1 MRIKR
6 TSFGVALINTE
17 VTNELI
23 IDDLPAP
30 VAPATSRCGILAR
43 FAQIKLPSTSL
54 PRAITIGWWSFPA
67 TLERSTSPRET
78 ISLSLFGI
86 SIPTAD
92 FPGIG
97 ERILTSL
104 LATAYAMFLLK
115 AVIAST
121 LTPEPS
127 STS

>member
-1 MRIKR
+1 M
-6 TSFGVALINTE
+6 
-17 VTNELI
+17 
-23 IDDLPAP
+23 
-30 VAPATSRCGILAR
+30 
-43 FAQIKLPSTSL
+43 
-54 PRAITIGWWSFPA
+54 PA
-67 TLERSTSPRET
+67 TLDRKTSPKET
-78 ISLSLFGI
+78 ISRSLFGI

-121 LTPEPS
+121 FTPLPS
-127 STS
+127 STSYRVTVGPRINPVTSQSISNSRNNSVRAATTESFALLLPLLGGPERKSSISGNT